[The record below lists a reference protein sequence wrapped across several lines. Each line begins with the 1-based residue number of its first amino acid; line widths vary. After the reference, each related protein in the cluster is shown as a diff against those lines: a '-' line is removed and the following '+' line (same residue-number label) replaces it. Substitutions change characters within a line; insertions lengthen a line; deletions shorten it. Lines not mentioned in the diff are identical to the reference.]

1 MDISAI
7 NIERLTPKPLPPFW
21 KVFTTGYVVSFSVL
35 YFVAMGLRNTYGD
48 LGFYAAIGTLAAMV
62 LGIVHLLLSEEA
74 RNYPLGPVAW
84 AVHQARG
91 KVYAKHAVQFED
103 IRLEVLRLMDTTTVS
118 EMEILLAQRPELN
131 TRANQAILWKWR
143 AGRVDEWM
151 KKDPINNITEMSEF
165 FRSIARK

>member
-1 MDISAI
+1 MDISSI

-21 KVFTTGYVVSFSVL
+21 KVFTTGYIVSFGVL
-35 YFVAMGLRNTYGD
+35 FFVAMGLRHTYGE
-48 LGFYAAIGTLAAMV
+48 LGFYAAIGILAAMV

-74 RNYPLGPVAW
+74 RSYSLGPVAW
-84 AVHQARG
+84 AVHQVRRT
-91 KVYAKHAVQFED
+91 VYAKHAVQFED
-103 IRLEVLRLMDTTTVS
+103 IRQEILRLMETTSVS
-118 EMEILLAQRPELN
+118 EMETLLAQRPELN

-151 KKDPINNITEMSEF
+151 LKDPVNNITEMSEF